1 MLYGQK
7 KTKLS
12 RLNLLIESYLPY
24 KLVLVQHVGVVV
36 SGGGMVVVVVWWW
49 WYGGGGMVVVVWWWR
64 YGGGGGMVRLGMKNT
79 N

>member
-12 RLNLLIESYLPY
+12 RLNLLIESYLSY
-24 KLVLVQHVGVVV
+24 KLVLVQHVSVVV
-36 SGGGMVVVVVWWW
+36 SGGGMVVVVW
-49 WYGGGGMVVVVWWWR
+49 WYGGGAAGDEEYKLVNLD
-64 YGGGGGMVRLGMKNT
+64 YKIT